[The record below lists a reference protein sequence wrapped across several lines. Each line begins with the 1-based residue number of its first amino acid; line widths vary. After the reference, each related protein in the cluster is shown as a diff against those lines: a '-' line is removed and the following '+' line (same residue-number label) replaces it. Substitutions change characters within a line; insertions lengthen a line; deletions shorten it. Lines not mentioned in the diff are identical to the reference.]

1 MKHYFPYQTAIG
13 ILCIHDDEDS
23 ITRISFSESRA
34 EGVKE
39 ETPVIANAHRQIE
52 EYLRGE
58 RQEFDLKLSPKGRP
72 FNKRYG
78 MLCWTYHTVRHV
90 LMDKLQWQ

>member
-58 RQEFDLKLSPKGRP
+58 RQEFDLKLSPERDVLSTKGMEC
-72 FNKRYG
+72 FAG
-78 MLCWTYHTVRHV
+78 HTIR
-90 LMDKLQWQ
+90 